1 MSFGRRLG
9 IDYGQAR
16 VGLAICDSDGMVA
29 TPLITLKNDKTLFSK
44 IAEIIQEHQIV
55 GVFLGKPK
63 HLSGVEGATVE
74 LVAGFAERFS
84 ESFDLPIIYVD
95 ERLTSSHAESLL
107 KAAGKESRTQR
118 GLIDQLAAVAILEL
132 GIEIEKRKSDV

>member
-16 VGLAICDSDGMVA
+16 VGIAICDIDGMVS
-29 TPLITLKNDKTLFSK
+29 TPLVTLKNDKTFFTKLSEILEENN
-44 IAEIIQEHQIV
+44 IA

-74 LVAGFAERFS
+74 LVSHFAQRFS
-84 ESFDLPIIYVD
+84 ESFNLPITYVD
-95 ERLTSSHAESLL
+95 ERLTSGAATKLL
-107 KAAGKESRTQR
+107 KTAGKSAKESK
-118 GLIDQLAAVAILEL
+118 GLVDQLAAVAILEL
-132 GIEIEKRKSDV
+132 GIQIEKRS

>member
-16 VGLAICDSDGMVA
+16 IGIAICDVDGLVA
-29 TPLITLKNDKTLFSK
+29 TPLITLRNDKTLFAK
-44 IAEIIQEHQIV
+44 LEELITEHNIV
-55 GVFLGKPK
+55 GIFLGKPK

-74 LVAGFAERFS
+74 LVSQFAQRFE
-84 ESFDLPIIYVD
+84 ESFSLPITYVD
-95 ERLTSSHAESLL
+95 ERLTSGAAEKLL
-107 KAAGKESRTQR
+107 KSAGKNAKESK

-132 GIEIEKRKSDV
+132 GIQIEKRN

>member
-16 VGLAICDSDGMVA
+16 VGIAICDVDGMVA
-29 TPLITLKNDKTLFSK
+29 TPLVTLKNDKSLFTKLSEV
-44 IAEIIQEHQIV
+44 IDEHNIV
-55 GVFLGKPK
+55 GVYLGKPK

-74 LVAGFAERFS
+74 LVSGFAQRFS
-84 ESFDLPIIYVD
+84 ESFEIPITYVD
-95 ERLTSSHAESLL
+95 ERLTSGGAEKLL
-107 KAAGKESRTQR
+107 KAAGKNSKESR

-132 GIEIEKRKSDV
+132 GMQIEKRN

>member
-1 MSFGRRLG
+1 MVFGRRLG

-16 VGLAICDSDGMVA
+16 VGIAICDLDGLVA
-29 TPLITLKNDKTLFSK
+29 TPLVTLRNDNKLFANISAL
-44 IAEIIQEHQIV
+44 IDEHNIS

-74 LVAGFAERFS
+74 LVAAFAQRFS
-84 ESFDLPIIYVD
+84 ESFDLPITYVD
-95 ERLTSSHAESLL
+95 ERLTSGGAEKLL
-107 KAAGKESRTQR
+107 KSAGKSAKESK

-132 GIEIEKRKSDV
+132 GIQIEKRNS

>member
-16 VGLAICDSDGMVA
+16 IGVAICDVDGVVA
-29 TPLITLKNDKTLFSK
+29 TPLTTLKNDVKLFVELGK
-44 IAEIIQEHQIV
+44 IIEEYRPV
-55 GVFLGKPK
+55 GIYLGKPK

-84 ESFDLPIIYVD
+84 ESFDIPITYVD
-95 ERLTSSHAESLL
+95 ERLTSGHAEKLL
-107 KAAGKESRTQR
+107 KSAGKSSKESR
-118 GLIDQLAAVAILEL
+118 GLVDQLAAVAILEL
-132 GIEIEKRKSDV
+132 GIQIEKRS

>member
-16 VGLAICDSDGMVA
+16 VGIAICDMDGLVA
-29 TPLITLKNDKTLFSK
+29 TPLITLKNDKTLFAK
-44 IAEIIQEHQIV
+44 LEELITEHNIV
-55 GVFLGKPK
+55 GVYLGKPK

-74 LVAGFAERFS
+74 LVSQFAQRFD
-84 ESFDLPIIYVD
+84 ESFSLPITYVD
-95 ERLTSSHAESLL
+95 ERLTSGGAEKLL
-107 KAAGKESRTQR
+107 KSAGKNTKESK

-132 GIEIEKRKSDV
+132 GIQIEKRS

>member
-16 VGLAICDSDGMVA
+16 VGIAICDMDGLVA
-29 TPLITLKNDKTLFSK
+29 TPLITLKNDKTLFAK
-44 IAEIIQEHQIV
+44 LEELITEHNIV
-55 GVFLGKPK
+55 GVYLGKPK

-74 LVAGFAERFS
+74 LVSQFAQRFD
-84 ESFDLPIIYVD
+84 ESFSLPITYVD
-95 ERLTSSHAESLL
+95 ERLTSGGAEKLL
-107 KAAGKESRTQR
+107 KSAGKSSKESK

-132 GIEIEKRKSDV
+132 GIQIEKRS

>member
-16 VGLAICDSDGMVA
+16 VGIAICDMDGLVA
-29 TPLITLKNDKTLFSK
+29 TPLITLKNDKTLFAKLDELIS
-44 IAEIIQEHQIV
+44 EHNIV
-55 GVFLGKPK
+55 GVYLGKPK

-74 LVAGFAERFS
+74 LVSQFAQRFD
-84 ESFDLPIIYVD
+84 ESFSLPITYVD
-95 ERLTSSHAESLL
+95 ERLTSGGAEKLL
-107 KAAGKESRTQR
+107 KSAGKTSKESK

-132 GIEIEKRKSDV
+132 GIQIEKRG